1 MNPDDVQ
8 APEEVGEEA
17 ILAKATSVSNTAD
30 TQRNS
35 GTRVD
40 ASAFS
45 IVVWALSE
53 GEGNKPSAFSQSD
66 VGGACCADCVNR
78 SLLHGSIWTRG
89 SSRCA
94 PNVGSEIS

>member
-8 APEEVGEEA
+8 ASEEVGDEEA
-17 ILAKATSVSNTAD
+17 IPSVSNTAD

-40 ASAFS
+40 ASASS

-53 GEGNKPSAFSQSD
+53 GEGNKPSAFSQ
-66 VGGACCADCVNR
+66 
-78 SLLHGSIWTRG
+78 
-89 SSRCA
+89 
-94 PNVGSEIS
+94 